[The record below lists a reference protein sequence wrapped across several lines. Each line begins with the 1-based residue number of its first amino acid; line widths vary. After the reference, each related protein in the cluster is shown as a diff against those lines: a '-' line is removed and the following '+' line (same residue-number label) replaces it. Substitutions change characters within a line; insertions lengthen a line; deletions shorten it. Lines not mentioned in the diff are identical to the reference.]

1 MITIRIAGVPEHFN
15 LPWHLALEDGSFKA
29 AGLDVKWTDVP
40 EGTGKMCQML
50 RDDQTD
56 VAVILT
62 EGIVRDIVLG
72 NPSKI
77 VQVYVQTPL
86 LWGIHVAAASAFET
100 VEDLREKTAAIS
112 RPGSGSQLM
121 AYVNAARMGW
131 QVQDL
136 TFKTVHTIEG
146 AVAAL
151 THGEADYFMWERFM
165 TKPLVDNGIFRRL
178 DDCPTPWPCF
188 VIAVTDAF
196 LEAHPKAIAGL
207 LKTINATSRNF
218 KDIPKI
224 ERELARRFNQKE
236 TDIVDWLS
244 RTCWSTE
251 VPTADMLNNVQKE
264 LVSLSL
270 IPKMGTFAE
279 IAKAL

>member
-1 MITIRIAGVPEHFN
+1 MTTIRIAGVPEHFN
-15 LPWHLALEDGSFKA
+15 LPWHLAMEGGSFQA
-29 AGLDVKWTDVP
+29 AGLDLKWTDVP

-86 LWGIHVAAASAFET
+86 LWGIHVAAGSPFET
-100 VEDLREKTAAIS
+100 VEDLRGKTAAIS

-121 AYVNAARMGW
+121 AYVNAAKMGW
-131 QVQDL
+131 PVDSL
-136 TFKTVHTIEG
+136 NFKTVHTIDG
-146 AVAAL
+146 AVEAL
-151 THGEADYFMWERFM
+151 GRGEADYFMWERFM
-165 TKPLVDNGIFRRL
+165 TKPLVDSGIFRRL

-196 LEAHPKAIAGL
+196 LETHPEAVANL
-207 LKTINATSRNF
+207 LKTINTTTRNF
-218 KDIPKI
+218 KNIPQI
-224 ERELARRFNQKE
+224 EKELSRRFNQKE

-244 RTCWSTE
+244 RTSWSDE
-251 VPTADMLNNVQKE
+251 APSADMLNNVQKE